1 MLDVQLS
8 AVCTR
13 NMLTRDPDPVIAELR
28 ALAGDDLE
36 LLAQVAGR
44 VSGWYES
51 PETMP
56 LCAAL
61 VDQIE
66 GAAPWAQVSRER
78 RTRGVHGGPRRD
90 VDRTR

>member
-1 MLDVQLS
+1 MLDVQIS
-8 AVCTR
+8 ATCTR
-13 NMLTRDPDPVIAELR
+13 NLLTQDPAPVIEELR
-28 ALAGDDLE
+28 TLAGEDVE

-51 PETMP
+51 PETMT

-66 GAAPWAQVSRER
+66 GAARWAQASRER
-78 RTRGVHGGPRRD
+78 RSRGTHGAPRRD

>member
-13 NMLTRDPDPVIAELR
+13 NMLTRDAAPVIEELG
-28 ALAGDDLE
+28 ALAGDDHE

-44 VSGWYES
+44 VAGWYES
-51 PETMP
+51 PETMT

-61 VDQIE
+61 VGQIE
-66 GAAPWAQVSRER
+66 GAAPWAEASRKR
-78 RTRGVHGGPRRD
+78 RSRGHIRRPEP
-90 VDRTR
+90 